1 MFAFARKTLLQ
12 GRKLEPHDYR
22 LARRA
27 LELIAIPIGRGE
39 GRGRPMKWLLRVAKR
54 VASRRIPKQ
63 KQ

>member
-39 GRGRPMKWLLRVAKR
+39 GRGRPMKWLLR
-54 VASRRIPKQ
+54 
-63 KQ
+63 